1 MNKPQPLSLIVN
13 ELRELIEK
21 RTSTDFSVYYDD
33 HTIYGDLQ
41 YIRSKVKTAWDKKT
55 QENYKDSDYRVDSK
69 DTIERPDLVA
79 GELEFAI
86 ERCDK
91 LLNKISGN
99 GSDYYNLVPE
109 ILRFK
114 EIIKCH
120 KNAAENDK
128 IFY

>member
-91 LLNKISGN
+91 LLNKISRN
-99 GSDYYNLVPE
+99 SSDYYNLVPK

-120 KNAAENDK
+120 RNAAENDE